1 MLRNYLKTALR
12 NLWKRKSF
20 SLINIVGLAIG
31 MAVSFLILLYVLNEV
46 TYDRFHE
53 NYGNIY
59 RIATKLDAQGRH
71 FEVASVP
78 APLGPALVDQF
89 PEVVRAARLQEFGT
103 RIISCEEKLYEESR
117 IFHADPDL
125 FNVFTI
131 SVVRGNPENWL
142 QAPLQMV
149 ITEEMAEKYFG
160 DEDPLGKTL
169 KVDNNY
175 TYTITGVVKKM
186 PENSHF
192 KFNMIGS
199 LSTLEQIRRDLNMWI
214 GFNYATY
221 ILLEGNP
228 SLPEITQKYND
239 LLMANIPDQ
248 FKQLGAEVEIF
259 LQLMGSIHL
268 NSQLEGELEPPG
280 NPAFIRILT
289 TIAVFILLIACINFM
304 NLSTAQSSRRAK
316 EVGMRKV
323 LGAHRGKLIGQ
334 FLGESLLLSFIS
346 LVIAIIL
353 IFVLLPVFNQLVS
366 KDLVFHPLQNGIILL
381 GLIGITVLAGLL
393 AGVYPAFFLSAFV
406 PLEVLK
412 SRFKA
417 GKGHRFFRNG
427 LVSLQYVISITLI
440 ISTFV
445 IFYQL
450 HHVKNRDLGFDKE
463 QVVVIS
469 LRGEVNQKYDVFKNE
484 ILRLPGVAGAA
495 CSSTV
500 PSRGRSE
507 TMFSFEGV
515 DQKKQV
521 FPVMEIDSD
530 YLETMGMELTA
541 GRNFSVDHPSDNKA
555 MILNETLV
563 QHLGWDEPLG
573 KIVSMTELAD
583 EDNPQKGFIEVP
595 YTVVGVV
602 KDFHFESLHEKIRG
616 HLMKMSGQVNRIS
629 VKLRP
634 GTISGTLQSIENIWR
649 QLEPAHPFSYVF
661 LDDSFDRLYR
671 SEQRMGQIFISFTLM
686 AIFISCLGLFGL
698 ASFTADQRTKEIGI
712 RKVLGASV
720 SNVVVLLSRDF
731 TKWVILAN
739 VVAWPVAYL
748 VMNKWLQNFAYRISL
763 AIWMFILSGAIAL
776 IIAILTVSTKA
787 LKAAVSDPV
796 DSLRYE

>member
-1 MLRNYLKTALR
+1 MLRNYLKTAFR

-53 NYGNIY
+53 NYEKIY

-71 FEVASVP
+71 FEVGSVP
-78 APLGPALVDQF
+78 APLGPALVVQF
-89 PEVVRAARLQEFGT
+89 PEVAQAARLREFGT
-103 RIISCEEKLYEESR
+103 RIISYEEKLYEESG
-117 IFHADPDL
+117 FYHADPEL

-131 SVVRGNPENWL
+131 PVVRGNPKNWL

-175 TYTITGVVKKM
+175 TYTITGVAKEM

-199 LSTLEQIRRDLNMWI
+199 ISTLEQIRGDLNMWM
-214 GFNYATY
+214 GFNYTTY
-221 ILLEGNP
+221 ILLEGDP
-228 SLPEITQKYND
+228 LLTEITQKYNN
-239 LLMANIPDQ
+239 LLISNIPDQ

-259 LQLMGSIHL
+259 LQPMGSIHL
-268 NSQLEGELEPPG
+268 HSQLEGELEPPG
-280 NPAFIRILT
+280 NLAFIRILT

-334 FLGESLLLSFIS
+334 FLGESLMLSFIS
-346 LVIAIIL
+346 LVITIIL
-353 IFVLLPVFNQLVS
+353 IYVLLPVFNQLVS
-366 KDLVFHPLQNGIILL
+366 KELVFNPAQNGIILL
-381 GLIGITVLAGLL
+381 GLVGITVLVGFL

-427 LVSLQYVISITLI
+427 LVTLQYVISITLI

-450 HHVKNRDLGFDKE
+450 HHVKNRDLGFNIE
-463 QVVVIS
+463 QIVVFS
-469 LRGEVNQKYDVFKNE
+469 LRGQVNQKHDVFKNE

-495 CSSTV
+495 GSSTV

-507 TMFSFEGV
+507 TMFSFEGI

-521 FPVMEIDSD
+521 FPIMEIDAD

-541 GRNFSVDHPSDNKA
+541 GRNFSADHPSDNKT
-555 MILNETLV
+555 MILNENLV

-573 KIVSMTELAD
+573 KIVSMTDLAD
-583 EDNPQKGFIEVP
+583 VNNPEKGFIEVP
-595 YTVVGVV
+595 YTVIGVV
-602 KDFHFESLHEKIRG
+602 KDFHFESLHENIRG
-616 HLMKMSGQVNRIS
+616 HLMKLSGDVNRIS

-634 GTISGTLQSIENIWR
+634 GSIAGTLQSIENIW
-649 QLEPAHPFSYVF
+649 QEMEPTHPFSYVF
-661 LDDSFDRLYR
+661 LDESFDRLYR
-671 SEQRMGQIFISFTLM
+671 SEQRMGQIFVSFTLM

-748 VMNKWLQNFAYRISL
+748 VMNRWLQNFAYRISL
-763 AIWMFILSGAIAL
+763 AIWMFILSGVIAL
-776 IIAILTVSTKA
+776 VISILTVSTKA
-787 LKAAVSDPV
+787 LKSAVADPV

>member
-1 MLRNYLKTALR
+1 MLRNYLKTAFR

-53 NYGNIY
+53 NYEKIY

-89 PEVVRAARLQEFGT
+89 PEVAQTARLREFGT
-103 RIISCEEKLYEESR
+103 RIISYEEKLYEESG
-117 IFHADPDL
+117 FYHADPEL

-131 SVVRGNPENWL
+131 PVVRGNPKNWL

-160 DEDPLGKTL
+160 NEDPLGKTL

-175 TYTITGVVKKM
+175 TYTITGVAKEM

-199 LSTLEQIRRDLNMWI
+199 ISTLEQIRGDLNMWM
-214 GFNYATY
+214 GFNYTTY
-221 ILLEGNP
+221 ILLEGDP
-228 SLPEITQKYND
+228 SLTEITQKYNN
-239 LLMANIPDQ
+239 LLISNLPDQ

-259 LQLMGSIHL
+259 LQPMGSIHL
-268 NSQLEGELEPPG
+268 HSQLEGELEPPG
-280 NPAFIRILT
+280 NLAFIRILT

-334 FLGESLLLSFIS
+334 FLGESLMLSFIS

-353 IFVLLPVFNQLVS
+353 ISVLLPVFNQLVS
-366 KDLVFHPLQNGIILL
+366 KELAFNPAQNGIILL
-381 GLIGITVLAGLL
+381 GLVGITVLVGFL

-427 LVSLQYVISITLI
+427 LVTLQYVISITLI

-450 HHVKNRDLGFDKE
+450 HHVKNRDLGFNIE
-463 QVVVIS
+463 QIVVFS
-469 LRGEVNQKYDVFKNE
+469 LRGQVNQKQDVFKNE

-495 CSSTV
+495 GSSTV

-507 TMFSFEGV
+507 TMFSFEGI

-521 FPVMEIDSD
+521 FPIMEIDAD

-541 GRNFSVDHPSDNKA
+541 GRNFSADHPSDNKT
-555 MILNETLV
+555 MILNENLV

-573 KIVSMTELAD
+573 KIVSMTDLAD
-583 EDNPQKGFIEVP
+583 VNNPEKGFIEVP
-595 YTVVGVV
+595 YTVIGVV
-602 KDFHFESLHEKIRG
+602 KDFHFESLHENIRG
-616 HLMKMSGQVNRIS
+616 HLMKLSGELNRIS

-634 GTISGTLQSIENIWR
+634 GSIAGTLQSIKNIW
-649 QLEPAHPFSYVF
+649 QEMEPTHPFSYVF
-661 LDDSFDRLYR
+661 LDESFDRLYR
-671 SEQRMGQIFISFTLM
+671 SEQRMGQIFVSFTLM

-748 VMNKWLQNFAYRISL
+748 IMNRWLQNFAYRISL
-763 AIWMFILSGAIAL
+763 AIWMFILSGVIAL
-776 IIAILTVSTKA
+776 VISILTVSTKA
-787 LKAAVSDPV
+787 LKAAVANPV